1 LPAAQLAETIVTW
14 HNFNLVGLSAA
25 VLEFNRVRDQV
36 AASPDIPNRRCEMKN
51 LPSIAELRAKLGTP
65 SDETVES
72 FRLLKAFLKLSP
84 RQRFEVIELVEQL
97 ATDPRPDRRL
107 S

>member
-1 LPAAQLAETIVTW
+1 M
-14 HNFNLVGLSAA
+14 
-25 VLEFNRVRDQV
+25 EFNPAIAEQEL
-36 AASPDIPNRRCEMKN
+36 ASPRAQGIPNRRCEMKH
-51 LPSIAELRAKLGTP
+51 LPSVAELRAKLGAP

-97 ATDPRPDRRL
+97 ANDPRPDRRL

>member
-1 LPAAQLAETIVTW
+1 MN
-14 HNFNLVGLSAA
+14 H
-25 VLEFNRVRDQV
+25 
-36 AASPDIPNRRCEMKN
+36 
-51 LPSIAELRAKLGTP
+51 LPSIAELRAILGSP

-72 FRLLKAFLKLSP
+72 VRLLKAFLTLSP

-97 ATDPRPDRRL
+97 ATTDPKPDRRL